1 MSQVLSL
8 HQLSAKTVIF
18 NFCSRTQIGI
28 HQYFDM
34 LPLPVSM
41 KTKLKGVC
49 TNNII
54 SDIIYR
60 IMACNVW
67 LEVQGNYHEERIRLY
82 RGTLVNILDNLLPC
96 VFLNHGLL

>member
-1 MSQVLSL
+1 MSHVLSL
-8 HQLSAKTVIF
+8 HQLSAKTIILD
-18 NFCSRTQIGI
+18 FCSKTQIGT

-41 KTKLKGVC
+41 KAKLKSVC
-49 TNNII
+49 TDNII
-54 SDIIYR
+54 CDIIYR

-82 RGTLVNILDNLLPC
+82 RGTLVNILDDLLPC
-96 VFLNHGLL
+96 AFIKHGL